1 MLPKRDENAYAL
13 RRHRQSAC
21 ALGGPGYGMRGRERE
36 AWSVVLQELDQ
47 STQRSTVI
55 ADNTE
60 AALNLIQSSLGARPK
75 VDGLGPVLD
84 P

>member
-1 MLPKRDENAYAL
+1 
-13 RRHRQSAC
+13 
-21 ALGGPGYGMRGRERE
+21 MRGRERE
-36 AWSVVLQELDQ
+36 AWSVVLQQELDQ

-55 ADNTE
+55 ADITE

-75 VDGLGPVLD
+75 VDGLGPALD